1 MKNYICIN
9 GNKIKLTEEQV
20 KQLIFAKKPD
30 PFKREEGKKYY
41 VVAEDGSLIN
51 FVEDN
56 GSHDIAFFEVGNY
69 CTDEKLM
76 RQRAYHETLNRL
88 LWRFS
93 CENGEL
99 ENEWRGYENRHYCI
113 YFDVISKTFG
123 VQDFQSTIMLNNP
136 YFPSKEIA
144 QLAIN
149 TIVLPFVKDHPDFI
163 W

>member
-88 LWRFS
+88 LWRFA

-99 ENEWRGYENRHYCI
+99 ENEWNYTKSNMHYYIVFDENTKEFYSKYSIINHVDTV
-113 YFDVISKTFG
+113 YFSSEETAEK
-123 VQDFQSTIMLNNP
+123 
-136 YFPSKEIA
+136 
-144 QLAIN
+144 AIGL
-149 TIVLPFVKDHPDFI
+149 IRQFMEDHPDFI